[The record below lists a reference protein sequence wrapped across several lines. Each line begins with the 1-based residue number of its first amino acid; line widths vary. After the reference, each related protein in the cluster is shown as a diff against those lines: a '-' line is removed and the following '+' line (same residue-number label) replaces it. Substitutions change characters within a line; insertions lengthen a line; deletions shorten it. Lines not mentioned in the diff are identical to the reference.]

1 MADPSDPHPFHT
13 RGGNQHIVSSRLN
26 AELCKKVNKCDWFIG
41 KNPSIPQ
48 KTNRTGK
55 GYLICSQ
62 RIQNNTNFREG
73 GWYMNRRRE
82 GGREEGG
89 E

>member
-1 MADPSDPHPFHT
+1 M
-13 RGGNQHIVSSRLN
+13 
-26 AELCKKVNKCDWFIG
+26 CWFIG
-41 KNPSIPQ
+41 EKPSIPR
-48 KTNRTGK
+48 KTNRTAK

-62 RIQNNTNFREG
+62 RIQNNTNFRG

-82 GGREEGG
+82 EGGGGGEGG